1 MAALLAALLTGTAQA
16 QLDGARTYLP
26 LPINTNIVTGMHID
40 GTANASFSVLNRL
53 QGDIDIESDIY
64 LLGYLRSHSVFGRTA
79 HWQALM
85 PAGSIQTNSPLPLSS
100 NSTYADGLGDLTLG
114 GMINLIGAPV
124 LPVREAV
131 RHEVDLLVNVGFD
144 ITLPTGSYDEN
155 EALNL
160 GSNQTSLRLS
170 APIIKSLGDWVP
182 TRRTTFEITPSVRI
196 FGDNDESMGNSISQD
211 PLYSVE
217 MHLTRDMTESAYVSL
232 DYTWLD
238 GAEETITDIVT
249 GLPAGSTTGL
259 NARLVGATLGFEIND
274 NFVLKVSH
282 MQSVGGDSVPVELQG
297 SLTKVQFVWAWHDV
311 LQPRRRFNRE

>member
-1 MAALLAALLTGTAQA
+1 
-16 QLDGARTYLP
+16 
-26 LPINTNIVTGMHID
+26 
-40 GTANASFSVLNRL
+40 
-53 QGDIDIESDIY
+53 
-64 LLGYLRSHSVFGRTA
+64 
-79 HWQALM
+79 
-85 PAGSIQTNSPLPLSS
+85 
-100 NSTYADGLGDLTLG
+100 
-114 GMINLIGAPV
+114 
-124 LPVREAV
+124 
-131 RHEVDLLVNVGFD
+131 
-144 ITLPTGSYDEN
+144 
-155 EALNL
+155 
-160 GSNQTSLRLS
+160 
-170 APIIKSLGDWVP
+170 
-182 TRRTTFEITPSVRI
+182 
-196 FGDNDESMGNSISQD
+196 
-211 PLYSVE
+211 